1 MNPHRYSL
9 DEEICEEG
17 GQAAKKEEDVRNMV
31 LGIRVMHDSEGEEED
46 EQLGIKEND
55 DDEES
60 SLSEDESSMS
70 DEEDTENDRL
80 RIN

>member
-17 GQAAKKEEDVRNMV
+17 RQAAKKEEDVRNIV
-31 LGIRVMHDSEGEEED
+31 LGIRVMHESEEEEED

-55 DDEES
+55 NYEVS
-60 SLSEDESSMS
+60 SLSEVESSMC
-70 DEEDTENDRL
+70 DEEETENDRL

>member
-1 MNPHRYSL
+1 VNPHRYSL

-31 LGIRVMHDSEGEEED
+31 LGIRVMHDSEEEED